1 MNNEAKESA
10 VSEVVGIILMVA
22 LTVFMAAIIAAY
34 ASGMMQ
40 GIPLTRSVIVT
51 VEQSDPSHIS
61 VTYRGGPD
69 NALLESLTIKWPD
82 GTTEQTITSP
92 TVGNKFIVTNIG
104 FGPKN
109 VTSGSD
115 RIMVI
120 GHFRNNI
127 DQIVLDTMV

>member
-1 MNNEAKESA
+1 MNNKAKESA
-10 VSEVVGIILMVA
+10 VSEAVGVILMVA
-22 LTVFMAAIIAAY
+22 ITVIMATIIAAY

-40 GIPLTRSVIVT
+40 GIQLTRSVIVT

-61 VTYRGGPD
+61 VTYRGGLD

-82 GTTEQTITSP
+82 GTEQTITSP
-92 TVGNKFIVTNIG
+92 KIGNVFIATNIG

-109 VTSGSD
+109 VTPGSD

-120 GHFRNNI
+120 GHFNNNK

>member
-10 VSEVVGIILMVA
+10 VSEVVGVILMVA
-22 LTVFMAAIIAAY
+22 LTVIMAAIIAAY

-51 VEQSDPSHIS
+51 VEQPDPSHIS

-69 NALLESLTIKWPD
+69 NALLESLTITWPD
-82 GTTEQTITSP
+82 GTEQPVSPKIGAVYTATNGISGPMNITP
-92 TVGNKFIVTNIG
+92 
-104 FGPKN
+104 
-109 VTSGSD
+109 GSD
-115 RIMVI
+115 HIVVT

-127 DQIVLDTMV
+127 DQVVLDTMV

>member
-1 MNNEAKESA
+1 MENEAKESA
-10 VSEVVGIILMVA
+10 VSEVVGVILMVA

-82 GTTEQTITSP
+82 GTEQTITSP
-92 TVGNKFIVTNIG
+92 MVGNVFIATNIG

>member
-10 VSEVVGIILMVA
+10 VSEVVGVILMVA
-22 LTVFMAAIIAAY
+22 ITVIMATIIAAY

-40 GIPLTRSVIVT
+40 GIQLTRSVIVT

-82 GTTEQTITSP
+82 GTTEQNITSP
-92 TVGNKFIVTNIG
+92 KIGTVVIATNIG
-104 FGPKN
+104 SGPAN

-120 GHFRNNI
+120 GHFRNNK

>member
-1 MNNEAKESA
+1 
-10 VSEVVGIILMVA
+10 MVA
-22 LTVFMAAIIAAY
+22 ITVIMATIIAAY